1 MARMKTEDRHEAF
14 LVAAKEVF
22 QEVGFDRASMDH
34 IAARVGSSKATLYRY
49 FETKEALFQELVGRM
64 TIEFGGEGMSFLYKS
79 IGVGTGGELPKEAMD
94 TISLLDP
101 THDVEQ
107 TLKEFG
113 RHGLRHFHTPQRFA
127 ATRMLIAAANPEI
140 GRMFYERG
148 SARAMKLT
156 ESYFAS
162 LIEAGQLR
170 KSDPVVVARHF
181 RGLLESE
188 VHEAGLFNVITT
200 LSEEHIAEVVD
211 RAVDVF
217 LRAYRSFGGMTCCRS
232 IPPLNERGEL

>member
-1 MARMKTEDRHEAF
+1 MARTKTEDRHEAF
-14 LVAAKEVF
+14 LAAAKEVF

-64 TIEFGGEGMSFLYKS
+64 AIEFGGDGMSFLFKS
-79 IGVGTGGELPKEAMD
+79 IGVGAGAELPKEALD

-113 RHGLRHFHTPQRFA
+113 RHALRHFHTPQRFA
-127 ATRMLIAAANPEI
+127 ATRMLIAAAANPEI
-140 GRMFYERG
+140 GRLFYERG
-148 SARAMKLT
+148 SVRAMKLT

-162 LIEAGQLR
+162 LIAAGQLR

-217 LRAYRSFGGMTCCRS
+217 LRAYRSPS
-232 IPPLNERGEL
+232 AA